1 MNSIEEAISQVE
13 SLLKV
18 LSKRKSA
25 QVESIDEKSI
35 VKATAFSWFQNVR
48 LKTNLSD
55 YQLNETDNYYK
66 FLLEAAERKT
76 TRSKYLTHLKSLK
89 KSLIK
94 LRSDNIVA
102 ITNPSIP
109 INDNPPNF
117 STLIK
122 DDKMRGI
129 LLNRW
134 AECTKCIQA
143 DAPLSSLVMMGGIL
157 EAILLARIN
166 SHSNKSEIINSKSA
180 PIDKKTSKVYPLQE
194 WTLKNYIDVSHELSW
209 ITQSTKDIGEV
220 LRDYRNYVHPYKEFS
235 HGIIITTQDA
245 ELFWQ
250 ITKSIINQLL
260 IIK

>member
-18 LSKRKSA
+18 LSKRKST

-48 LKTNLSD
+48 LKTNLTD
-55 YQLNETDNYYK
+55 DQLIETDNYYK
-66 FLLEAAERKT
+66 FLLEASERKT
-76 TRSKYLTHLKSLK
+76 TRNKYLIHLKSLR

-94 LRSDNIVA
+94 LRSDNIVT
-102 ITNPSIP
+102 ITNPILP
-109 INDNPPNF
+109 INDHPPDF

-122 DDKMRGI
+122 DDKMRSI

-134 AECTKCIQA
+134 VECTKCIQA

-220 LRDYRNYVHPYKEFS
+220 LRDYRNYIHPYKELS
-235 HGIIITTQDA
+235 HGIKISVQDA

-260 IIK
+260 VIK